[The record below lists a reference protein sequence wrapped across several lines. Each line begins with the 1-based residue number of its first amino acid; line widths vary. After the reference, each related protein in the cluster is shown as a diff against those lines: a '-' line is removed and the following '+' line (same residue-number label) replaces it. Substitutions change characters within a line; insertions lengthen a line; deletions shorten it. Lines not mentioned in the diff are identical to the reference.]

1 MGPPLSALP
10 PALPQDL
17 GDLARERALLV
28 AYAAGDRSAAER
40 LVEGSYR
47 QVFGFLSK
55 LTAGDAEQAADLT
68 QEVYR
73 KAWSALPSFDGR
85 SRFSTWLCRI
95 AYTTFLNDIRRPRRL
110 VAFDE
115 QREARVPDPR
125 PAADELLGQSAS
137 TDRLRRAVMALPETL
152 RSAVTAYFWSETPV
166 HEIARQEGVTGVAIR
181 KRIKKA
187 LSALA
192 QALEEEV

>member
-1 MGPPLSALP
+1 MDRPPQSD
-10 PALPQDL
+10 QDL
-17 GDLARERALLV
+17 GDQARERGLLA
-28 AYAAGDRSAAER
+28 AYSAGDRGAAER

-47 QVFGFLSK
+47 QVYGFLVK
-55 LTAGDAEQAADLT
+55 LTNGDAEAAADLT
-68 QEVYR
+68 QETYR
-73 KAWSALPSFDGR
+73 KAWSALASFDGR

-110 VAFDE
+110 VAMDE
-115 QREARVPDPR
+115 RTEARVPDPN
-125 PAADELLGQSAS
+125 PGADVVLGQHAS
-137 TDRLRRAVMALPETL
+137 SDRLRRAVLALPETL

-166 HEIARQEGVTGVAIR
+166 TEIARQEGVTGVAIR